1 MMRAVVCFVPLAAS
15 LRVPVHT
22 SSTGLQARGGPSTTA
37 REQASGP
44 ACFLLSESPSD
55 TTGRPFSSVG
65 GAGDWYACTGPAD
78 DQELTCFLAPS
89 WMGLAD
95 GQWVCSTDHAVGHP
109 EQEDLSADDS
119 Y

>member
-1 MMRAVVCFVPLAAS
+1 MLRAVLCFVPLASS

-22 SSTGLQARGGPSTTA
+22 SSTGQPARGGLSATA

-44 ACFLLSESPSD
+44 ACFLLSESQLARTSA
-55 TTGRPFSSVG
+55 PFSG
-65 GAGDWYACTGPAD
+65 KGAWFACTGPAD

-89 WMGLAD
+89 WMDLAD